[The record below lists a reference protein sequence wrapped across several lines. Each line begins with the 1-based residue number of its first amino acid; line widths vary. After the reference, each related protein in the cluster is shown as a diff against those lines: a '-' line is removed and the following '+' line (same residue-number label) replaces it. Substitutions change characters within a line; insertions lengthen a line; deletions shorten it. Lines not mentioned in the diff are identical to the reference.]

1 MIPPPPRLRSD
12 LTVREE
18 QTAGGTVSIVKD
30 PLTGDFFRF
39 RETER
44 FIAQQCDGKTPL
56 DVIRQRTEERF
67 GATLAAESLS
77 AFVQRLDRAGL
88 LETADPAKRGSAGKR
103 ARRIRGSLLLLRLK
117 VADPDRLFDRLA
129 PLLRGLFTA
138 RFLALS
144 AAVVV
149 LGVGTAVANWSDVVQ
164 DLSRLYRLAAILPF
178 LAITFLAA
186 STHEFAHGLTCKHFG
201 GEVHELGFMLIYF
214 QPALYCNVSDAWLF
228 PEKSQRLWVGFAGP
242 YFELFLWALAV
253 LVWRLTDVDT
263 VVNYV
268 ALIALTGSGLKTLL
282 NLSPLLKLDGYY
294 MLSDYL
300 DVPNLRRK
308 SFRYVGSWIK
318 QLSGRADQPIDAVS
332 PRERRIYLGYG
343 LLAAVPSLLLLAVG
357 SVKMA
362 GFLLA
367 SGGPLAVAL
376 FTGLLTRK
384 VRRRAGRLFG
394 KGTDDTDDDDPGDDP
409 APREPARKD
418 AGPKWTR
425 RRMALILAGVAL
437 PAVLLGRLELKV
449 GGPVT
454 ILPIR
459 NADVRTERD
468 GMIEEVYVTEGDTVR
483 AGDVVARLTER
494 AQRADLQKTD
504 AQIRE
509 ARARLSL
516 LEAGPTRDEIEVA
529 RTALDQ
535 AEERLKYARARR
547 DRNKQLADSGVLTQT
562 ELENS
567 DELATTAASDVAAA
581 RHKLALLLGG
591 TRPEQLAATR
601 AEIDGLEA
609 QRRYLEAALRRAV
622 VRSPV
627 TGIVATRA
635 RDLSEMAGQEVQ
647 PGALIAKV
655 YDLRKLAV
663 EVAIPEREIADVR
676 VGQPVA
682 FKARAYPNRTFHGTV
697 TAIATA
703 AEGPSTAAQSGSGR
717 NPSTIRVTSE
727 IDNGPLLLKPG
738 MTGQAK
744 VFCGPR
750 RIVELVMRRL
760 ALTMHVNVWSWW

>member
-1 MIPPPPRLRSD
+1 
-12 LTVREE
+12 
-18 QTAGGTVSIVKD
+18 
-30 PLTGDFFRF
+30 
-39 RETER
+39 
-44 FIAQQCDGKTPL
+44 
-56 DVIRQRTEERF
+56 
-67 GATLAAESLS
+67 
-77 AFVQRLDRAGL
+77 
-88 LETADPAKRGSAGKR
+88 
-103 ARRIRGSLLLLRLK
+103 
-117 VADPDRLFDRLA
+117 
-129 PLLRGLFTA
+129 
-138 RFLALS
+138 
-144 AAVVV
+144 
-149 LGVGTAVANWSDVVQ
+149 
-164 DLSRLYRLAAILPF
+164 
-178 LAITFLAA
+178 
-186 STHEFAHGLTCKHFG
+186 
-201 GEVHELGFMLIYF
+201 
-214 QPALYCNVSDAWLF
+214 
-228 PEKSQRLWVGFAGP
+228 
-242 YFELFLWALAV
+242 
-253 LVWRLTDVDT
+253 
-263 VVNYV
+263 
-268 ALIALTGSGLKTLL
+268 
-282 NLSPLLKLDGYY
+282 
-294 MLSDYL
+294 
-300 DVPNLRRK
+300 
-308 SFRYVGSWIK
+308 
-318 QLSGRADQPIDAVS
+318 
-332 PRERRIYLGYG
+332 
-343 LLAAVPSLLLLAVG
+343 
-357 SVKMA
+357 
-362 GFLLA
+362 
-367 SGGPLAVAL
+367 
-376 FTGLLTRK
+376 
-384 VRRRAGRLFG
+384 
-394 KGTDDTDDDDPGDDP
+394 
-409 APREPARKD
+409 
-418 AGPKWTR
+418 
-425 RRMALILAGVAL
+425 MALILAGVAL
-437 PAVLLGRLELKV
+437 PAALLGRLELKV

-529 RTALDQ
+529 RTAVDQ

-601 AEIDGLEA
+601 AEIAGLEA
-609 QRRYLEAALRRAV
+609 QRRYLEAELRRAV